1 MRFDLPSHH
10 ARQDDGFASHVEPRE
25 VVPWV
30 GLGVVQIN
38 SFLYRFGE
46 GLAAL
51 DRAHDEA
58 KGAARA
64 RLYLQYFVPR
74 LQQAAYG
81 RDDGH
86 ASTYRGLVPE
96 TVWDHTHELA
106 VLGRAARERS
116 FVGEHEISPAL
127 YTEHIEVEGAAVHG
141 HVYDYPREAGL
152 GFGAEH
158 AFQWLD
164 AQLGEPASFL
174 LEAYRLW
181 EQLLTD
187 QRA

>member
-1 MRFDLPSHH
+1 MWFDLPSHH
-10 ARQDDGFASHVEPRE
+10 SRQDDGFAGHIEPRE
-25 VVPWV
+25 VVPGV
-30 GLGVVQIN
+30 GFGVVEIDRL
-38 SFLYRFGE
+38 LYHFGE
-46 GLAAL
+46 GPAAL

-58 KGAARA
+58 KGATRA
-64 RLYLQYFVPR
+64 RLYLQYLVPR

-86 ASTYRGLVPE
+86 ASTHRGLVPE
-96 TVWDHTHELA
+96 SVWDHSHELA

-141 HVYDYPREAGL
+141 YVDEYPREAWL
-152 GFGAEH
+152 WFGAED

-164 AQLGEPASFL
+164 AKLGEPASFL
-174 LEAYRLW
+174 LEA
-181 EQLLTD
+181 
-187 QRA
+187 

>member
-10 ARQDDGFASHVEPRE
+10 ARQDDGFAGHVEPRE
-25 VVPWV
+25 VVPGV

-46 GLAAL
+46 GPAAL

-58 KGAARA
+58 KGATRA
-64 RLYLQYFVPR
+64 RLYLQYLVPR

-86 ASTYRGLVPE
+86 ASTHRGLVPE
-96 TVWDHTHELA
+96 SVWDHSHELA

-127 YTEHIEVEGAAVHG
+127 YTEHIEVEGTAVHC
-141 HVYDYPREAGL
+141 HVYDYPCEAGL
-152 GFGAEH
+152 GLRGEH

-164 AQLGEPASFL
+164 AKLGEPASIL
-174 LEAYRLW
+174 LEA
-181 EQLLTD
+181 
-187 QRA
+187 